1 MRAPQCCTVLRAD
14 GPQTL
19 FELESDS
26 FSDMEAVQKEA
37 NAKYQLW
44 KSLYD
49 FMEKS
54 HNWTEDP
61 VLDEAGEQQMSIEA
75 IRGEVEDY
83 AQRAYKMGKAAK
95 EDLVRRQGRDTVWQQ
110 APGAVA
116 CSAVTLAGLETSKGV
131 ARCGGK
137 GWGCRWGGCQGR
149 LCTGTV

>member
-1 MRAPQCCTVLRAD
+1 MCT
-14 GPQTL
+14 GGSQSL

-95 EDLVRRQGRDTVWQQ
+95 EDLVRMPNGR
-110 APGAVA
+110 AVA
-116 CSAVTLAGLETSKGV
+116 LAGGASVVTLLKLWLPPEAVTQAHGEVPCRLGS
-131 ARCGGK
+131 
-137 GWGCRWGGCQGR
+137 GCC
-149 LCTGTV
+149 